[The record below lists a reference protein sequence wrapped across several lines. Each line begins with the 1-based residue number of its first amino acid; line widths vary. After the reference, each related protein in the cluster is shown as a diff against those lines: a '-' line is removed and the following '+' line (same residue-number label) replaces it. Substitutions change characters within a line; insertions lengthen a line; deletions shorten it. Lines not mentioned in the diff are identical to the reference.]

1 MSFEFI
7 NSFTVCG
14 IYQVTHQ
21 IGTGS
26 SGEVW
31 KAFSTLTSR
40 LFALKIEGV
49 PADKTVPL
57 LLQHEAGIYRLLCG
71 APEGIPQIHWSGI
84 DGNQFVIVMDLLG
97 PNLRSLQ
104 RLCRGTFTLRSICML
119 AEQML
124 DRLEFIHSRG
134 IVSCDIKPH
143 NFAMGFQENVRI
155 VHLFDFS
162 HAQLFVDPTTGAHIP
177 FCSERSTMGT
187 PRYASVAAHLHH
199 EVSRRD
205 DVESLL
211 YVLMELYHGC
221 LPWQDVSAQAH
232 QERLD
237 LIHEMKAGK
246 GFQDYLS
253 QSLPEFKAYHD
264 HCSAL
269 SFGEKPKYSFLKG
282 LFRARMLSDGW
293 LYDWKFDWEDG
304 ASLEKGTLVPE
315 DYVFDMQFVERIGL
329 DPL

>member
-1 MSFEFI
+1 
-7 NSFTVCG
+7 
-14 IYQVTHQ
+14 
-21 IGTGS
+21 
-26 SGEVW
+26 
-31 KAFSTLTSR
+31 
-40 LFALKIEGV
+40 
-49 PADKTVPL
+49 
-57 LLQHEAGIYRLLCG
+57 
-71 APEGIPQIHWSGI
+71 
-84 DGNQFVIVMDLLG
+84 
-97 PNLRSLQ
+97 
-104 RLCRGTFTLRSICML
+104 ML
-119 AEQML
+119 
-124 DRLEFIHSRG
+124 
-134 IVSCDIKPH
+134 
-143 NFAMGFQENVRI
+143 
-155 VHLFDFS
+155 
-162 HAQLFVDPTTGAHIP
+162 
-177 FCSERSTMGT
+177 
-187 PRYASVAAHLHH
+187 

-211 YVLMELYHGC
+211 YVLLELYHGC

-246 GFQDYLS
+246 VFQDYLS

-269 SFGEKPKYSFLKG
+269 SFGEKPRYSFLKG

-293 LYDWKFDWEDG
+293 LYDWKFDWENG